1 MKKFDIF
8 ISYRRA
14 GGFEVADSV
23 YQRLVAKHYSAFL
36 DMEQLNA
43 GTFNTKLLDV
53 IDGCKDFIL
62 ILPPHALDRCSD
74 EEDWVRREVEHAI
87 KGGKNIIPIMLRGF
101 EWPAKESLPES
112 LRELPNYNGITAAD
126 HNVYVENIERLKH
139 NFLTSRPIPWWKRY
153 GRYLFVLL
161 FLLMAALATG
171 VVMHCINDK
180 DKTEQQGV
188 PAEYE
193 AVCKAYVTNLMTE
206 YVKMDSNLAAIGNFN
221 GLWKEFL
228 RDCET
233 GKYDRD
239 GLIADFESLVEMCRK
254 DLKPTGAIDLNEADM
269 LVLRNHHPHYEDIV
283 AMQPLIDM
291 SYSEANR
298 YLDQLI
304 QYSHQEYP
312 VQFERTAELDYEFM
326 KSMLKMDYV
335 SALGICAD
343 MPKSVESIVRSMMT
357 ALSNPVD
364 IVIGQKYEDY
374 EALVLIYVNECEEIM
389 RQMAYVP
396 AVMEDTIGVAEV
408 ISNQL
413 DEAYASLD
421 EWVAKVRESA
431 VVEIDST
438 DDISSAW
445 TKIAEY
451 ANATNKMDECAEL
464 VSAKLHEYC
473 NVMDEARMEHDIVP
487 DEVFNLEDFKAN
499 YIMPAY
505 GKLYELLAQYK
516 ELNPN
521 NDKYIADYV
530 ASAEMY
536 YTGIS
541 LGYASAETGLLVF
554 ATGGD
559 EEHPVIKV
567 GDIIIEVDGK
577 PIATYEDY
585 DAARGARDKAQPAKV
600 MRIGEDKSM
609 GVVEVMMPVNSTIE
623 LGFLPL
629 YM

>member
-53 IDGCKDFIL
+53 IDGCKDFII

-74 EEDWVRREVEHAI
+74 KEDWVRREVEHAI

-153 GRYLFVLL
+153 RRYLFVLL

-180 DKTEQQGV
+180 DKTEQQGF

-193 AVCKAYVTNLMTE
+193 AVCKEYVTNLMTE

-233 GKYDRD
+233 GRYDRD
-239 GLIADFESLVEMCRK
+239 ELIADFESLVEMCRK

-304 QYSHQEYP
+304 KYSHQEYP

-326 KSMLKMDYV
+326 KSMLMMDYV

-343 MPKSVESIVRSMMT
+343 MPKSVEPIVRSMIAT
-357 ALSNPVD
+357 LSNPVNV
-364 IVIGQKYEDY
+364 VIGQKYEDY
-374 EALVLIYVNECEEIM
+374 EVLLEGWKNKAEEIM
-389 RQMAYVP
+389 RQMAYVS

-408 ISNQL
+408 IINQL

-421 EWVAKVRESA
+421 EWVAKVREAA

-451 ANATNKMDECAEL
+451 ANAANKMDECAEL
-464 VSAKLHEYC
+464 VSVKLHEYC

-487 DEVFNLEDFKAN
+487 DEVFNLEDFKGN
-499 YIMPAY
+499 YVMPAY
-505 GKLYELLAQYK
+505 GKLYELFAQYK

-536 YTGIS
+536 YAGVS

-567 GDIIIEVDGK
+567 GDIIIELDGK

-585 DAARGARDKAQPAKV
+585 DAARGAGDKAQPAKV

-609 GVVEVMMPVNSTIE
+609 GVVEVTMPANSTIE

>member
-74 EEDWVRREVEHAI
+74 KEDWVRREVERAI

-153 GRYLFVLL
+153 RRYLFVLL

-180 DKTEQQGV
+180 DKTEQQGF

-193 AVCKAYVTNLMTE
+193 AVCKEYVTNLMTE
-206 YVKMDSNLAAIGNFN
+206 YVKLDNNIATVGDFKVS
-221 GLWKEFL
+221 WDEFL

-239 GLIADFESLVEMCRK
+239 ELIADFESLVERCREN
-254 DLKPTGAIDLNEADM
+254 LYFAGEVNLSEADM
-269 LVLRNHHPHYEDIV
+269 LVLRNHHPRYEDIV
-283 AMQPLIDM
+283 AMQLSFDLSHSEVNKHLDNLI
-291 SYSEANR
+291 E
-298 YLDQLI
+298 
-304 QYSHQEYP
+304 YSHQKYP
-312 VQFERTAELDYEFM
+312 VKFERMAKLNYDYL
-326 KSMLKMDYV
+326 KLMLEIDYV
-335 SALGICAD
+335 SVLGICAD
-343 MPKSVESIVRSMMT
+343 MPKSVEPIVRSMIAT
-357 ALSNPVD
+357 LSNPVNV
-364 IVIGQKYEDY
+364 VIGQKYEDY
-374 EALVLIYVNECEEIM
+374 EELLEGWTNKAEEIL
-389 RQMAYVP
+389 RQIGHKP

-421 EWVAKVRESA
+421 EWVAKVREAA

-473 NVMDEARMEHDIVP
+473 NVMDEARMEHDVVP

-499 YIMPAY
+499 CVMPAY

-536 YTGIS
+536 YAGVS

-554 ATGGD
+554 ATGGE

-577 PIATYEDY
+577 PIATCEDY
-585 DAARGARDKAQPAKV
+585 DAARGAGDKAQPVKV

-609 GVVEVMMPVNSTIE
+609 GVVEVTMPVNSTIE
-623 LGFLPL
+623 LDFLPL

>member
-62 ILPPHALDRCSD
+62 ILPPHALDRCND

-101 EWPAKESLPES
+101 EWPAKEALPES

-139 NFLTSRPIPWWKRY
+139 NFLTSHPIPWWKRY
-153 GRYLFVLL
+153 KRYLFVLL
-161 FLLMAALATG
+161 FVLLAALATG
-171 VVMHCINDK
+171 VVMKCTEDK
-180 DKTEQQGV
+180 AVEQTI

-193 AVCKAYVTNLMTE
+193 AICKE
-206 YVKMDSNLAAIGNFN
+206 YASQIMGEYLKMDNNFAIVRSAD
-221 GLWKEFL
+221 EFWNKFL
-228 RDCET
+228 DDCAK
-233 GKYDRD
+233 GKYDREELVSD
-239 GLIADFESLVEMCRK
+239 LHGLIEGCRK
-254 DLKPTGAIDLNEADM
+254 DLMAPGNVELSEEDMAIMRAYYPSCEELS
-269 LVLRNHHPHYEDIV
+269 VLQTMVDEYYKKVND
-283 AMQPLIDM
+283 
-291 SYSEANR
+291 
-298 YLDQLI
+298 YLDQLKF
-304 QYSHQEYP
+304 YSNNEYP
-312 VQFERTAELDYEFM
+312 TQYRDYFKKLLESVQVSLEFNYIDV
-326 KSMLKMDYV
+326 L
-335 SALGICAD
+335 AICSD
-343 MPKSVESIVRSMMT
+343 MPKSVEEVIMDLTGVIAHPISV
-357 ALSNPVD
+357 
-364 IVIGQKYEDY
+364 VIGQSKAAYDKMLEVY
-374 EALVLIYVNECEEIM
+374 GNRLIDINRSISYFVNEFGGN
-389 RQMAYVP
+389 AS
-396 AVMEDTIGVAEV
+396 A
-408 ISNQL
+408 L
-413 DEAYASLD
+413 DEIDSQIDLAYAALD
-421 EWVAKVRESA
+421 ECIAMCQEA
-431 VVEIDST
+431 FVVDIEST

-445 TKIAEY
+445 DKICRL
-451 ANATNKMDECAEL
+451 ATATAMMDECAEL
-464 VSAKLHEYC
+464 VSAKLYEYC
-473 NVMDEARMEHDIVP
+473 NVMDEARMEHDIMP
-487 DEVFNLEDFKAN
+487 DEVFNLEAFKAN
-499 YIMPAY
+499 NVKPAY
-505 GKLYELLAQYK
+505 GKLYVLLAQYK

-521 NDKYIADYV
+521 NDKYIADYI

-536 YTGIS
+536 YAGVS
-541 LGYASAETGLLVF
+541 LGYASAEAGLLVF

-567 GDIIIEVDGK
+567 GDIIVEVDGK

-609 GVVEVMMPVNSTIE
+609 GVVEVTLPVNSTIE